1 MSDIHGYKSDLR
13 TLFFYSFFL
22 SKSLKWYSRQL
33 KSLLL
38 KYKSHLMFIDFI
50 SRILGAEKVSVSN
63 RLENAGPS
71 VIVTKDSNRP
81 IPEKYRK
88 DVALLRSKYGDA
100 FKIGLCITLT
110 LQEALSVI
118 PRDRHRIDA
127 YRGLQSYLKKD
138 WNITLTITSQKTKPT
153 TL

>member
-22 SKSLKWYSRQL
+22 SKSLKRYSHQL

-81 IPEKYRK
+81 IPEKYKK
-88 DVALLRSKYGDA
+88 DVASLRSKYGDA
-100 FKIGLCITLT
+100 FKTGFCINLT
-110 LQEALSVI
+110 LQESLSI
-118 PRDRHRIDA
+118 MPRERRRVDS
-127 YRGLQSYLKKD
+127 YRGLQSYLMKEWD
-138 WNITLTITSQKTKPT
+138 ITLTITSRKTKSK

>member
-22 SKSLKWYSRQL
+22 SKSLKRYSRQL

-71 VIVTKDSNRP
+71 VIIKKDSIKP
-81 IPEKYRK
+81 IPEKYQR
-88 DVALLRSKYGDA
+88 DIEALRQKYGDA
-100 FKIGLCITLT
+100 FKTGFCINLT
-110 LQEALSVI
+110 LQEALSVM
-118 PRDRHRIDA
+118 PRDRKRVDSYA
-127 YRGLQSYLKKD
+127 GLISYLKKEQG
-138 WNITLTITSQKTKPT
+138 ITLTIKSQKTK
-153 TL
+153 L